1 MQDLHHDYEFYPGSG
16 KTDHL
21 TDNIYNQPLQ
31 PLWETE
37 QYLRFHVLRVVIAVT
52 TEKAVV
58 FCSATSYRCV
68 CCLCFA
74 ASAPI

>member
-1 MQDLHHDYEFYPGSG
+1 MAERVFTQDLHHDYEFYPGTG

-37 QYLRFHVLRVVIAVT
+37 QYLRFHV
-52 TEKAVV
+52 
-58 FCSATSYRCV
+58 SM
-68 CCLCFA
+68 
-74 ASAPI
+74 